1 MELGL
6 NVNLS
11 KGQKILFLTIF
22 IIFFAILVF
31 WLYIYSPGK
40 DKVKKMQKELAKVE
54 ADVAQIDQLI
64 GGRDRLDEVYRKLH
78 ERHSQLD
85 MLIPRDDKA
94 ALRVIS
100 SLAGKSDIEVMSFK
114 PSEPVLA
121 PLSAELKQG
130 TSMKMSV
137 SMELVCTYRNFGG
150 YLNTLKENPATNLLM
165 IDRVIMSKGRRQEDD
180 RLAVVMDATL
190 YYVVY

>member
-22 IIFFAILVF
+22 IIFVAILIF

-40 DKVKKMQKELAKVE
+40 DKVKEMQKELAKVK
-54 ADVAQIDQLI
+54 ADVAEIDQLI
-64 GGRDRLDEVYRKLH
+64 GGRPMLDEVYRKLH
-78 ERHSQLD
+78 DRHTKLD
-85 MLIPRDDKA
+85 KLIPRDDKA

-121 PLSAELKQG
+121 PLPVKLKTG

-137 SMELVCTYRNFGG
+137 SMQLKCTYRNFGG

-165 IDRVIMSKGRRQEDD
+165 IDRIIMSKARRQEDD
-180 RLAVVMDATL
+180 RLTVVMDATL
-190 YYVVY
+190 YYIVY